1 MAGMANERVSAPTS
15 NIAKKMMESMGW
27 KDGDGLGA
35 KGDGRKS
42 HIATK
47 KNGADGIGYGK
58 QERTKRRDELWWAD
72 VYGKDEK
79 KKKKKKSKKK
89 RKKDVVVDND
99 ITNNSNKK
107 QKVVDNES
115 DSDSDIDTQLFKACG
130 GARLG
135 MRARGE
141 QAGKFKRTEEADSL
155 FLEKYGGGKQKKAV
169 SPPPT
174 KIILSKKEEQQPCS
188 KKTQKKKKGKKMK
201 KKKKLK

>member
-1 MAGMANERVSAPTS
+1 MANERVSAPTS

-79 KKKKKKSKKK
+79 KKKKK
-89 RKKDVVVDND
+89 N
-99 ITNNSNKK
+99 
-107 QKVVDNES
+107 
-115 DSDSDIDTQLFKACG
+115 
-130 GARLG
+130 
-135 MRARGE
+135 
-141 QAGKFKRTEEADSL
+141 RTE
-155 FLEKYGGGKQKKAV
+155 QNR
-169 SPPPT
+169 T
-174 KIILSKKEEQQPCS
+174 EQNRTEQS
-188 KKTQKKKKGKKMK
+188 TAEQSRAEQSRVE
-201 KKKKLK
+201 